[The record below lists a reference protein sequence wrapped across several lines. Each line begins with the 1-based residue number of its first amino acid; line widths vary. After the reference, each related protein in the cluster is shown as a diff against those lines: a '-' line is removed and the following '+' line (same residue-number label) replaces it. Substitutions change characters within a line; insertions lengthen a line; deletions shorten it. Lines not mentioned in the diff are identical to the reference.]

1 VEDTP
6 VETDTQGDEDVTQ
19 MDPTQSAARYYFTL
33 TLSLANQDITKIEQI
48 NQLPVYLVLN
58 TASLIK
64 DQRIQ
69 EQNELKKLKEQT
81 KR

>member
-1 VEDTP
+1 MDETKEQTEEDGP
-6 VETDTQGDEDVTQ
+6 Q
-19 MDPTQSAARYYFTL
+19 MDPVQSAARYYFTL
-33 TLSLANQDITKIEQI
+33 TLSLANQDITKITQI

-58 TASLIK
+58 TASLLK